1 MTNILGEPVTFDTFT
16 KCLDLVRFWRSRTG
30 KTDDQW
36 PDSRDPDLQALFEE
50 TQVVPQDLEK
60 ALVALAA
67 WRSAEDGVYQSISCI
82 VHLIRNREN
91 KGMFRTHVTDVEQFP
106 RMVGH
111 LAFNTEPQ
119 KEPEFEKVLTNLDD
133 ILQGKTVDITQG
145 SIYFGVVGDH
155 MSEWF
160 YNIAHNP
167 DIERTVKL
175 SNTTFYRPKEN
186 NGKANGT

>member
-1 MTNILGEPVTFDTFT
+1 MTFDTFS
-16 KCLDLVRFWRSRTG
+16 KCMDLVRFWRSRTG
-30 KTDDQW
+30 KQDYEW

-60 ALVALAA
+60 ALVALSA

-91 KGMFRTHVTDVEQFP
+91 KGMFRTHVTDKDQFP
-106 RMVGH
+106 EMACSEKALLH
-111 LAFNTEPQ
+111 SIIQDDWAFPI
-119 KEPEFEKVLTNLDD
+119 KEPEFEKVLANLDD

-160 YNIAHNP
+160 TGIANNP
-167 DIERTVKL
+167 DIERTVKM
-175 SNTTFYRPKEN
+175 SNTTFYRPKE
-186 NGKANGT
+186 KK